1 MKKMLILFLPLML
14 VLASCTRTY
23 VEPGPVID
31 ERYWLSQERGVVVYS
46 GFDCDF
52 FVVETRYGYTVI
64 RSWGGF
70 TPLRGAVVYG
80 NFSRFG
86 VQSFYNRSEGIIQQG
101 NVIDY
106 WLTYWDAIDLADFE
120 CNPF

>member
-1 MKKMLILFLPLML
+1 MKRIFTLSFLLIGLAVL
-14 VLASCTRTY
+14 VGSCTKRGY
-23 VEPGPVID
+23 YND
-31 ERYWLSQERGVVVYS
+31 EDFWLSQERGVIVYS